1 MSTERSAVLIYG
13 WTGSRKSV
21 GEILKPF
28 ADENN
33 IETDV
38 EDIGYEIIEDNAH
51 LLNNL
56 IQKMQKQTGYNFEW
70 VQGESNYE
78 GGEYYFGIQ
87 TDYISD
93 LSFEQFL
100 SIMQS
105 MKDILEANFK
115 DIYLSESPKF
125 SNVISWF

>member
-1 MSTERSAVLIYG
+1 MSTERNAVLIYG

-21 GEILKPF
+21 GKILESF
-28 ADENN
+28 AKENN
-33 IETDV
+33 IETEL
-38 EDIGYEIIEDNAH
+38 EDIGYEIIEDNSH
-51 LLNNL
+51 LLSNL
-56 IQKMQKQTGYNFEW
+56 IVEMKKKTGYNFEW

-93 LSFEQFL
+93 LSFEQCL
-100 SIMQS
+100 SIVQA
-105 MKDILEANFK
+105 MKDILEENFK
-115 DIYLSESPKF
+115 NVHLSEQPKF